1 MILLFA
7 IVVGLAATFVRA
19 KINHQSLRLRKLS
32 WEWLVFVAVIPQILV
47 FQIPAISRLVPES
60 LVPFIQIISMLGL
73 LVFVA
78 RNFLVPGFWALG
90 FGLLSNFLVIFMN
103 GGWMP
108 VSPQTLFRLAPSK
121 PESIWEI
128 GTRLGY
134 SKDYIMAVE
143 DTKLVWFSD
152 VLTLPQWFP
161 YKFAFSV
168 GDILISI
175 GTLIL
180 LWSLSNKNGDKK

>member
-1 MILLFA
+1 MILLIA
-7 IVVGLAATFVRA
+7 IVVGLAATVVRA
-19 KINHQSLRLRKLS
+19 KINHRPLKLRKLS

-47 FQIPAISRLVPES
+47 FQIPAISCFVPETF
-60 LVPFIQIISMLGL
+60 VPFIQITSMLGL

-90 FGLLSNFLVIFMN
+90 FGLLSNYLVIIMN

-108 VSPQTLFRLAPSK
+108 VSPQTLSRLSSSK
-121 PESIWEI
+121 PEIYWQI
-128 GTRLGY
+128 GTRLGN

-180 LWSLSNKNGDKK
+180 LWSLSKKNGD

>member
-1 MILLFA
+1 MILLIA
-7 IVVGLAATFVRA
+7 IVVGLAATVVRA
-19 KINHQSLRLRKLS
+19 KINHRPLKLRKLS

-47 FQIPAISRLVPES
+47 FQIPAISRFVPETF
-60 LVPFIQIISMLGL
+60 VPFIQITSMLGL

-90 FGLLSNFLVIFMN
+90 FGLLSNYLVIIMN

-108 VSPQTLFRLAPSK
+108 VSPQTLSRLSLSK
-121 PESIWEI
+121 PETYWQI

-180 LWSLSNKNGDKK
+180 LWSLSKKNGD

>member
-19 KINHQSLRLRKLS
+19 KINHRSLKLKKLS

-47 FQIPAISRLVPES
+47 FQFAAISRLVPES
-60 LVPFIQIISMLGL
+60 LVPFIHIISMLGL

-108 VSPQTLFRLAPSK
+108 ISPQTLFRLVPSN

-128 GTRLGY
+128 GSRLGY

-180 LWSLSNKNGDKK
+180 LWSLSNKNGD

>member
-19 KINHQSLRLRKLS
+19 TIKSHPLKLLKLN
-32 WEWLVFVAVIPQILV
+32 WEWLVFLTVIPQILV
-47 FQIPAISRLVPES
+47 FQFPATSRLIPDSFVPPI
-60 LVPFIQIISMLGL
+60 LIGSMFGL

-78 RNFLVPGFWALG
+78 RNLFAPGFWALG
-90 FGLLSNFLVIFMN
+90 LGFCSNFLVICLN

-108 VSPQTLFRLAPSK
+108 VSPQTLSRLAP
-121 PESIWEI
+121 ETIWEI
-128 GTRLGY
+128 GSRLGY
-134 SKDYIMAVE
+134 SKDLIMLYE
-143 DTKLVWFSD
+143 KTKLFWLSD

-161 YKFAFSV
+161 YKFVFSV

-175 GTLIL
+175 GTIIL
-180 LWSLSNKNGDKK
+180 LWSLSNKTEIKK

>member
-1 MILLFA
+1 MILIFA
-7 IVVGLAATFVRA
+7 IVVGLVATLIRA
-19 KINHQSLRLRKLS
+19 KINHRPLKLRKLS

-47 FQIPAISRLVPES
+47 FQIPAISRFVPETF
-60 LVPFIQIISMLGL
+60 VPFIQITSMLGL

-90 FGLLSNFLVIFMN
+90 FGLLSNFLVILMN

-108 VSPQTLFRLAPSK
+108 VSLQTLSRLTSSK
-121 PESIWEI
+121 PETYWQI

-143 DTKLVWFSD
+143 DTKLVWLSD

-168 GDILISI
+168 GDVLISI

-180 LWSLSNKNGDKK
+180 LWSLSNKNGD